1 MNDEKV
7 GHQRKSIRLSG
18 YDYSLAGG
26 YFITIVTMD
35 RVSLFGKVKNDEV
48 ILNDQGVIARN
59 EWFKTAQLR
68 PQLTINDDEFVVM
81 PNHIHGIIWI
91 KDDHVGTQRRC
102 APTNNRFSVG
112 SQTLDS
118 IVRAYKSAVTYNI
131 YKLPGMR
138 DVPIWQRNY
147 YEHIIRDERNYANIF
162 DYIQTNPLN
171 WEQDEEK
178 NYWGGSDS
186 DRTFPSN
193 L

>member
-7 GHQRKSIRLSG
+7 GHQRKSIRLSE

-35 RVSLFGKVKNDEV
+35 RVSLFGNVKNDEM
-48 ILNDQGVIARN
+48 IPNDQGVIARN

-68 PQLTINDDEFVVM
+68 QHLTINDDEFVVM

-91 KDDHVGTQRRC
+91 KDDHVGAQRRC

-112 SQTLDS
+112 SQTLGS

-131 YKLPGMR
+131 HKLPGMKG
-138 DVPIWQRNY
+138 VSVWQRNY
-147 YEHIIRDERNYANIF
+147 YEHIIRDERDYANIF

-178 NYWGGSDS
+178 NRLGWV
-186 DRTFPSN
+186 
-193 L
+193 